1 MSCPNLG
8 LQVSIIMPIWA
19 LYYVYELAGAM
30 RLFGRQT
37 RRMPVAGLGTWLSS
51 EAEADDM
58 VDAAL
63 EAGIRLIDNSILY
76 ENEAAIG
83 KTLKRW
89 VDTGRLKRRELFVA
103 SKLPIMGMEP
113 CLVEFYVDMSLRN
126 LGLDYFDLYL
136 IHTPF
141 GIERDDASGGFKMV
155 DGKVDPFS
163 PQSTLSFHF
172 PPTCIFGY
180 QASRAFAFSMRIQN
194 STEKCTDRERV
205 QY

>member
-1 MSCPNLG
+1 
-8 LQVSIIMPIWA
+8 
-19 LYYVYELAGAM
+19 
-30 RLFGRQT
+30 
-37 RRMPVAGLGTWLSS
+37 MPVAGLGTWLSS

-155 DGKVDPFS
+155 DGKVRRGRFFPHS
-163 PQSTLSFHF
+163 LSIFPPDMHLRNIKPRGHSHF
-172 PPTCIFGY
+172 PY
-180 QASRAFAFSMRIQN
+180 AFRIPLRSATIEDGSN
-194 STEKCTDRERV
+194 IGRRV
-205 QY
+205 PIS

>member
-1 MSCPNLG
+1 
-8 LQVSIIMPIWA
+8 
-19 LYYVYELAGAM
+19 M
-30 RLFGRQT
+30 RLFVLQT

-172 PPTCIFGY
+172 PP
-180 QASRAFAFSMRIQN
+180 RHAFSDIRPRGHSHFPCAFRILLRCAPIEN
-194 STEKCTDRERV
+194 GSNIERRV
-205 QY
+205 AIS